1 MNQAEKRPLKVN
13 FYLMESFYEFK
24 AKAIRHSS
32 ENFTMV
38 QMHTFIQPATLFPDS
53 VQEYLFELFITRGE
67 ARTVGFGNDG
77 QPLLIWL
84 CYMKKVLHI
93 MLTVPCTLHCRREF
107 LKCSNCYLEKF
118 QVLVVKLLQRYA
130 SFAKV
135 KERTLTN

>member
-24 AKAIRHSS
+24 AQAIRHSS
-32 ENFTMV
+32 ENFAMV

-53 VQEYLFELFITRGE
+53 VQEYLFERLITRGE

-84 CYMKKVLHI
+84 CYMKKAHHI